1 MAFVSSADHVLAQ
14 ATEFELSHQLGML
27 QGIVPF
33 VAPDHGDGDRL
44 SPFDSDVNVSA
55 LGRGVIHAAGVI
67 ISGIEL
73 DRFIV
78 SACPVEDSLLS
89 IRGRG
94 QGKAQKKER
103 EAENFSHTKAILRT
117 GTASLTSSIVGR

>member
-1 MAFVSSADHVLAQ
+1 VHAQ
-14 ATEFELSHQLGML
+14 ASEFELFHLLGML

-33 VAPDHGDGDRL
+33 VAPDHGDGERL
-44 SPFDSDVNVSA
+44 PRFDIDVNISA

-67 ISGIEL
+67 VSGIEL

-94 QGKAQKKER
+94 QDKAQER
-103 EAENFSHTKAILRT
+103 EAEYFSHMKCHAILRI
-117 GTASLTSSIVGR
+117 GSASLTSSIVGRGLRS